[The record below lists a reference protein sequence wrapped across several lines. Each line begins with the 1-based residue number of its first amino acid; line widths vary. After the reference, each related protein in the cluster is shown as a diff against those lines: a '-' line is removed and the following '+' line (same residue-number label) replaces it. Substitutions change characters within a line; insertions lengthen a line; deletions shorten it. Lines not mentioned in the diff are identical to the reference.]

1 MKVAAYCRVST
12 GSEEQLNSLKNQR
25 AFFEEYSD
33 KNGYELYRVFA
44 DRGISG
50 KSSQNRPQYMEML
63 RCADEKQFDMLLVK
77 DISRFARNTVDF
89 LNGIRRL
96 RQKGI
101 EVRFLSSNQT
111 VLGESEFV
119 LTVFAALAQEESYSL
134 SKKIRFGKKIAAQK
148 GRTPCCV
155 YGYTYAEKYNL
166 IKKENEAEVVK
177 MIFELYSSGEWGIR
191 KIADYLNLRGIKAKK
206 GGEWHFKSVRRILSN
221 PIYTGRVVCNKTAT
235 EDFLTGTRISLPESE
250 YFITVKENL
259 RIVSDDAYD
268 RVQEIIFRKNADIH
282 RSG

>member
-12 GSEEQLNSLKNQR
+12 GSEEQLNSLKNQT
-25 AFFEEYSD
+25 AFFVDYAE

-50 KSSQNRPQYMEML
+50 KSSLNRPQYMEML
-63 RCADEKQFDMLLVK
+63 RCADNRLFDMLLVK

-89 LNGIRRL
+89 LNGIRKL

-101 EVRFLSSNQT
+101 EVRFLSANQT

-134 SKKIRFGKKIAAQK
+134 SKKIQFGKKIAAQK

-155 YGYTYAEKYNL
+155 YGYTYADRYKMVKAQDETLVVEKIYDMY
-166 IKKENEAEVVK
+166 A
-177 MIFELYSSGEWGIR
+177 SGEYGIR
-191 KIADYLNLRGIKAKK
+191 KIADYLNQCKIKAKR
-206 GGEWHFKSVRRILSN
+206 GGQWHFKSVRRILSN
-221 PIYTGRVVCNKTAT
+221 PIYTGRVVNNKTRT
-235 EDFLTGTRISLPESE
+235 EDFLTGTRVALPEDE
-250 YFITVKENL
+250 HIITEDENL
-259 RIVSDDAYD
+259 RIVSDELYNA
-268 RVQEIIFRKNADIH
+268 VQEIIRQKNADKH

>member
-12 GSEEQLNSLKNQR
+12 GSEEQLNSLTNQT
-25 AFFEEYSD
+25 AFFVEYA
-33 KNGYELYRVFA
+33 KKCGYELYRVFA

-50 KSSQNRPQYMEML
+50 KSSANRPMYLEML
-63 RCADEKQFDMLLVK
+63 KCAERKEFDMLLVK

-89 LNGIRRL
+89 LNGIRKL
-96 RQKGI
+96 RQNGI

-134 SKKIRFGKKIAAQK
+134 SKKIQFGKRIAAKK

-155 YGYTYAEKYNL
+155 YGYTYADKY
-166 IKKENEAEVVK
+166 KMVKDSGEAEVVRE
-177 MIFELYSSGEWGIR
+177 IFRMYESGEWGIR
-191 KIADYLNLRGIKAKK
+191 KIAEYLNERGIKAKR

-221 PIYTGRVVCNKTAT
+221 PIYTGRIVSNKTRT
-235 EDFLTGTRISLPESE
+235 EDFLSGTRVSLPENE
-250 YFITVKENL
+250 HIVTFDEKL
-259 RIVSDDAYD
+259 RIISDSLYES
-268 RVQEIIFRKNADIH
+268 VQDIIRQKSADKH

>member
-12 GSEEQLNSLKNQR
+12 GSEEQLNSLKNQT
-25 AFFEEYSD
+25 AFFEEYSA
-33 KNGYELYRVFA
+33 KQGYELFRIFA

-50 KSSQNRPQYMEML
+50 KSSKNRPKYLEML
-63 RCADEKQFDMLLVK
+63 RCAERKEFDMLLVK

-89 LNGIRRL
+89 LNGIRQL
-96 RQKGI
+96 KQKGI
-101 EVRFLSSNQT
+101 EVRFLSANQT

-134 SKKIRFGKKIAAQK
+134 SKRIQFGKKIAAQK

-155 YGYTYAEKYNL
+155 YGYTYADKY
-166 IKKENEAEVVK
+166 K
-177 MIFELYSSGEWGIR
+177 MIKDEVEAKIVNNIFEMYKSGDFGIR
-191 KIADYLNLRGIKAKK
+191 RIAHYLNENGIKAKR

-221 PIYTGRVVCNKTAT
+221 PIYTGRIVNNKSRT
-235 EDFLTGTRISLPESE
+235 EDFLAGIRVALPTEE
-250 YFITVKENL
+250 HIVTIDENL
-259 RIVSDDAYD
+259 RIVSDDIYD
-268 RVQEIIFRKNADIH
+268 EVQEIIKEKNADKH